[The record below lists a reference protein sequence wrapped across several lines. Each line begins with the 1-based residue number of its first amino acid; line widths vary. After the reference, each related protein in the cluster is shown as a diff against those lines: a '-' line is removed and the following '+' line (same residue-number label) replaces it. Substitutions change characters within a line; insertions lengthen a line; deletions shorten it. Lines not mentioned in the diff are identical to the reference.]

1 MTEEQ
6 ALQIRE
12 LRSAGSGYKTTAA
25 LTGLSRDQVRNYC
38 LKWGIGGYRQVYQA
52 NLKDRIDEGRAC
64 VYCGGR
70 IRKAKTGRPRKFC
83 SEACR
88 RKYWKIHREE
98 RKENPDAV
106 YSQECPYCHRIFT
119 VYGNRHRKYCCH
131 EHYVL
136 ARFGH
141 DKRVTASSHADGA
154 FLTPGRE
161 EQDEKDSGT

>member
-12 LRSAGSGYKTTAA
+12 LRSAGSGYKTIAA
-25 LTGLSRDQVRNYC
+25 VTGLSRDQVRNYC
-38 LKWGIGGYRQVYQA
+38 LKSGIGGYRQVYEA

-64 VYCGGR
+64 AYCGGPV
-70 IRKAKTGRPRKFC
+70 RKARTGRPRKFC

-88 RKYWKIHREE
+88 RKYWKIHKEK
-98 RKENPDAV
+98 RKQNPDAV
-106 YSQECPYCHRIFT
+106 YSQVCPYCHRIFT
-119 VYGNRHRKYCCH
+119 VYGNRGRKYCCH

-141 DKRVTASSHADGA
+141 DKRVDASSEKPGDA
-154 FLTPGRE
+154 FFMPEGE
-161 EQDEKDSGT
+161 KCDENSGT